1 MGMIRTNCT
10 RALFLLWLLFAWP
23 SLLAWNSQSTPQ
35 SKLPVPT
42 VAFSFEFPGGQP
54 SNYAISVRAT
64 GETEYHSKPE
74 DSTGDPDVINFKMSE
89 ATRAQIFDLT
99 QHAHYFKGSFEYK
112 GKVAQT
118 GTKTLSYDD
127 DARHFTTSYNYSI
140 NPTIQQLTEIFQD
153 IAETMG
159 YDHSLRDVYQHQKL
173 GLEEVLK
180 NMEDEAKDGRLKE
193 VQALSP
199 ILKQIADDRSVMNI
213 ARARAQRLLQS
224 SGEQVQTSR

>member
-1 MGMIRTNCT
+1 
-10 RALFLLWLLFAWP
+10 
-23 SLLAWNSQSTPQ
+23 
-35 SKLPVPT
+35 
-42 VAFSFEFPGGQP
+42 
-54 SNYAISVRAT
+54 
-64 GETEYHSKPE
+64 
-74 DSTGDPDVINFKMSE
+74 
-89 ATRAQIFDLT
+89 
-99 QHAHYFKGSFEYK
+99 
-112 GKVAQT
+112 
-118 GTKTLSYDD
+118 
-127 DARHFTTSYNYSI
+127 
-140 NPTIQQLTEIFQD
+140 
-153 IAETMG
+153 MG